1 MRAPTGRR
9 FRAAAAL
16 AGLLLAA
23 GSALACPCRPLALS
37 TRIVGADLIM
47 VGRVSEVE
55 PPPRI
60 TVQPVEILK
69 GRVPRSDAVTIS
81 PIGSDCD
88 FFLPPVEP
96 KVGEEFLLYL
106 RKAKGVK
113 DQFIASRCMQSG
125 PMPEKADELAA
136 VRKRLRAKK

>member
-1 MRAPTGRR
+1 MRALTAKR
-9 FRAAAAL
+9 FAAAAL
-16 AGLLLAA
+16 AFLALA
-23 GSALACPCRPLALS
+23 SGGALACQCKPLPLS
-37 TRIVGADLIM
+37 IRIVGADLIM

-55 PPPRI
+55 ELQRV

-69 GRVPRSDAVTIS
+69 GRVSRSDALSIS

-88 FFLPPVEP
+88 FFLPPVEA

-106 RKAKGVK
+106 RKAKGLK
-113 DQFIASRCMQSG
+113 GQFIASTCMQSG

-136 VRKRLRAKK
+136 VRKRLKAKK

>member
-1 MRAPTGRR
+1 MPALTAKR
-9 FRAAAAL
+9 FGAAAL
-16 AGLLLAA
+16 SFLALA
-23 GSALACPCRPLALS
+23 SGGALACQCKPLPLS
-37 TRIVGADLIM
+37 IRIVGADVIL

-55 PPPRI
+55 PLQRV

-69 GRVPRSDAVTIS
+69 GRVSRSDALSIS

-88 FFLPPVEP
+88 FFLPPVEA

-106 RKAKGVK
+106 RKAKGLK
-113 DQFIASRCMQSG
+113 GQFIASTCMQSG

-136 VRKRLRAKK
+136 VRKRLKAKK

>member
-1 MRAPTGRR
+1 MRALTAKR
-9 FRAAAAL
+9 FGAAAL
-16 AGLLLAA
+16 ASLLLAS

-37 TRIVGADLIM
+37 TRIVGADLIL
-47 VGRVSEVE
+47 VGRVSEAE
-55 PPPRI
+55 PLQPI
-60 TVQPVEILK
+60 MVQPVEILK
-69 GRVPRSDAVTIS
+69 GRVARSAAVAIS
-81 PIGSDCD
+81 PIGLDCD
-88 FFLPPVEP
+88 FFAPPLEA

-113 DQFIASRCMQSG
+113 DQFVASRCMQSG

>member
-1 MRAPTGRR
+1 MPALTAKR
-9 FRAAAAL
+9 FGAAAL
-16 AGLLLAA
+16 ASLALA
-23 GSALACPCRPLALS
+23 SGGALACQCKPLPLS
-37 TRIVGADLIM
+37 TRIVGADVIL

-55 PPPRI
+55 PLQRV

-69 GRVPRSDAVTIS
+69 GRVSRSDSLSIS

-88 FFLPPVEP
+88 FFLPPVEA

-106 RKAKGVK
+106 RKAKGLK
-113 DQFIASRCMQSG
+113 GQFIASTCMQSG

-136 VRKRLRAKK
+136 VRKRLKAKK

>member
-1 MRAPTGRR
+1 MRALTAKR
-9 FRAAAAL
+9 FTAAAL
-16 AGLLLAA
+16 AFLALA
-23 GSALACPCRPLALS
+23 SGGALACQCKPLPLS
-37 TRIVGADLIM
+37 IRIVGADVII

-55 PPPRI
+55 PLQRV

-69 GRVPRSDAVTIS
+69 GRVSRTDAVSIS

-88 FFLPPVEP
+88 FFLPPVEA

-113 DQFIASRCMQSG
+113 GQFIASTCMQSG

-136 VRKRLRAKK
+136 VRKRLKAKK

>member
-1 MRAPTGRR
+1 MPAWTAKRCG
-9 FRAAAAL
+9 AAAL
-16 AGLLLAA
+16 ASLALA
-23 GSALACPCRPLALS
+23 SGGALACQCKPLPLS
-37 TRIVGADLIM
+37 IRIVGADVIL

-55 PPPRI
+55 ALQRV

-69 GRVPRSDAVTIS
+69 GPVSRSAALSIS

-88 FFLPPVEP
+88 FFLPPVEA

-106 RKAKGVK
+106 RKAKGLK
-113 DQFIASRCMQSG
+113 GQFIASTCMQSG

-136 VRKRLRAKK
+136 VRKRLKAKK

>member
-1 MRAPTGRR
+1 MPALTAKR
-9 FRAAAAL
+9 FAAAAL
-16 AGLLLAA
+16 AFLALA
-23 GSALACPCRPLALS
+23 SGGALACQCKPLPLS
-37 TRIVGADLIM
+37 IRIVGADVIL

-55 PPPRI
+55 PLQRV

-69 GRVPRSDAVTIS
+69 GRVSRSDALSIS

-88 FFLPPVEP
+88 FFLPPVEA

-106 RKAKGVK
+106 RKAKGLK
-113 DQFIASRCMQSG
+113 GQFIASTCMQSG

-136 VRKRLRAKK
+136 VRKRLKAKK